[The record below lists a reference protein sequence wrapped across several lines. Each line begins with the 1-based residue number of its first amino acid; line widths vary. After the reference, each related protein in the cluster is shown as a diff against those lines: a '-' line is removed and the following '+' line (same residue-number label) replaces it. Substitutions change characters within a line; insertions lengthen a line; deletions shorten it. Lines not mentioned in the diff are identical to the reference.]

1 MKKIRIAIVSDT
13 HDNWQVAAESIKENI
28 KAEGAI
34 DCLVMLGDYAGDGRQ
49 LERALQVPAYIV
61 RGNCDGFSN
70 EAEEQVFE
78 LGGWRFFICHGH
90 RYQVKSTYQPVYY
103 RGLELAADF
112 VLFGHTHQAMYEEWD
127 VTLINPGSVSSLN
140 LRFDS
145 ASWGLLTLSEK
156 KSENFFRKYEK
167 KACQNI

>member
-1 MKKIRIAIVSDT
+1 MKNMRIAIVSDT
-13 HDNWQVAAESIKENI
+13 HDNWKVAAESIKENI

-34 DCLVMLGDYAGDGRQ
+34 DYLVMLGDYAGDGRM
-49 LERALQVPAYIV
+49 LEKELGIPSYIV

-70 EAEEQVFE
+70 EVEEQVFE

-103 RGLELAADF
+103 RGLELGADF
-112 VLFGHTHQAMYEEWD
+112 VLFGHTHQAMYEEGD
-127 VTLINPGSVSSLN
+127 VTLINPGSVSSFN

-156 KSENFFRKYEK
+156 KSENFLRKYEK
-167 KACQNI
+167 KTCQNI